1 MEPSPAQRAARDR
14 IAAQL
19 AQAGFALPGT
29 LTVRAYACGKPG
41 CRCHA
46 DPPRLHGPYAEWTR
60 KIGGKTITRRLTPR
74 QLAEYQPLF
83 DNAKKLRTLLSELQ
97 DLTLQIIETGTT
109 REPSTP
115 AEPEPAAPENVGEAR
130 LTCGQPSSQT
140 PFAQVN
146 PKREDHSTGINLQG
160 QVRSSLDSSHP
171 TRRMGAVAVLGGIWE
186 IAFCASPSG
195 GTSGAGHGQRL
206 QCRAG
211 RGRAPCRRRVFEH
224 LGSAPGSTPL
234 RGGRSGRGHGPD
246 GGAVQTGHRPADRGL
261 QLAEQRPGHF
271 SSFWPADGIW
281 AKTMRSVG
289 RGAQPPRLL
298 LGRSP

>member
-83 DNAKKLRTLLSELQ
+83 DNAKKLRTLLSDLQ
-97 DLTLQIIETGTT
+97 DLTLQIIETGST

-115 AEPEPAAPENVGEAR
+115 PEPELPAPENVGETR

-140 PFAQVN
+140 PFAQVRS
-146 PKREDHSTGINLQG
+146 KREDH
-160 QVRSSLDSSHP
+160 
-171 TRRMGAVAVLGGIWE
+171 
-186 IAFCASPSG
+186 AS
-195 GTSGAGHGQRL
+195 GTEVVSPL
-206 QCRAG
+206 TCDNAG
-211 RGRAPCRRRVFEH
+211 REGTPWRRLRPR
-224 LGSAPGSTPL
+224 GPRST
-234 RGGRSGRGHGPD
+234 R
-246 GGAVQTGHRPADRGL
+246 
-261 QLAEQRPGHF
+261 
-271 SSFWPADGIW
+271 
-281 AKTMRSVG
+281 K
-289 RGAQPPRLL
+289 
-298 LGRSP
+298 

>member
-1 MEPSPAQRAARDR
+1 MEPSPAQRAARDQ

-97 DLTLQIIETGTT
+97 DLTLQIIETGST

-115 AEPEPAAPENVGEAR
+115 AEPEPHTPENVGEAR
-130 LTCGQPSSQT
+130 LTCGQPSSHT
-140 PFAQVN
+140 PFAQAS
-146 PKREDHSTGINLQG
+146 PKREDHTTHGLIAGALTSANAY
-160 QVRSSLDSSHP
+160 P
-171 TRRMGAVAVLGGIWE
+171 TFVAITVE
-186 IAFCASPSG
+186 
-195 GTSGAGHGQRL
+195 
-206 QCRAG
+206 
-211 RGRAPCRRRVFEH
+211 
-224 LGSAPGSTPL
+224 
-234 RGGRSGRGHGPD
+234 
-246 GGAVQTGHRPADRGL
+246 
-261 QLAEQRPGHF
+261 
-271 SSFWPADGIW
+271 
-281 AKTMRSVG
+281 
-289 RGAQPPRLL
+289 
-298 LGRSP
+298 